1 MPSPFAIADESL
13 SPRQRRFERVVLLV
27 LASVQF
33 TAMVDFVVIMPL
45 GPTLKES
52 LHISPAQF
60 GLIVSSYTFAA
71 GFAGLV
77 TSSIVDR
84 FDRRTAFITMFAGF
98 LLGTLFCAAA
108 PSYSYL
114 VAARIAT
121 GACGGVL
128 GGMAQAI
135 VGDVFPDS
143 RRGRATASLTSA
155 FSLASV
161 VGVPF
166 GLWLGATYDWH
177 LPFLALV
184 VAGLPVFFIAMAAL
198 PPMRGHLGG
207 RHTHPLRQIVE
218 TFSIPNHQKAF
229 ALMAVLMIGSF
240 AVIPYI
246 GEYLVRNV
254 GLSDD
259 KELPLVYVVGG
270 ALTLISSP
278 IVGRLADRHGKLFM
292 FRIIAPLSAL
302 MLIAITH
309 LPPAHI
315 VIAIAAV
322 GALMVCNTG
331 RMIAAMAMITGS
343 VEPRLRGGFMS
354 ANASVMHIAC
364 GIGSYIAGLIIVQR
378 SETSPLENYGLVG
391 WIGCAITLVSVWL
404 AGRVRIIDVSAP
416 SAEATSLAAAAE
428 ATADIGGPLL
438 REACENDSTLRREL
452 TPQPTAI
459 P

>member
-1 MPSPFAIADESL
+1 MNLPSASL
-13 SPRQRRFERVVLLV
+13 EEPITPRQRRFERVVLLV

-52 LHISPAQF
+52 LHINPAQF

-71 GFAGLV
+71 GVAGLV

-84 FDRRTAFITMFAGF
+84 FDRRTAFITMYAGF
-98 LLGTLFCAAA
+98 LLGTLFCALA
-108 PSYSYL
+108 PSYHYL
-114 VAARIAT
+114 VAARVVT

-161 VGVPF
+161 AGVPF
-166 GLWLGATYDWH
+166 GLWLGAKYGWH
-177 LPFLALV
+177 LPFIALV
-184 VAGLPVFFIAMAAL
+184 VAGLPVFFVAAFAL

-207 RHTHPLRQIVE
+207 RHSHPLRQLVE
-218 TFSIPNHQKAF
+218 TFSIPNHQRAF

-246 GEYLVRNV
+246 GEYLVFNI
-254 GLSDD
+254 GLSDE

-270 ALTLISSP
+270 VLTLISSP
-278 IVGRLADRHGKLFM
+278 IIGKLADRHGKLFM

-302 MLIAITH
+302 MLVVITH
-309 LPPAHI
+309 LPPAHMF
-315 VIAIAAV
+315 IAIAAV
-322 GALMVCNTG
+322 GALMICNTG

-354 ANASVMHIAC
+354 ANASMMHIAC
-364 GIGSYIAGLIIVQR
+364 GIGSYLAGLIIVQQ

-391 WIGCAITLVSVWL
+391 WIGCATTLVSVWL
-404 AGRVRIIDVSAP
+404 AGRVRIIDAAAP
-416 SAEATSLAAAAE
+416 SAEAIALAAAAE
-428 ATADIGGPLL
+428 ATADLGDPLMC
-438 REACENDSTLRREL
+438 EACEDETTPRREL
-452 TPQPTAI
+452 TLKPTALT
-459 P
+459 